1 VAFDDGPYGNTP
13 GVAQFT
19 TDDVALVW
27 LAPGLQKTDYAAA
40 RSYLLSQATKL
51 GIDKLLDAD
60 ELAGLYGSPF
70 ENSRT
75 PDFVAI
81 TKHGL
86 IYTGGTKLAEHGG
99 FAQDD
104 RNVALLVAHPA
115 LTSRVFQD
123 EVETRQIAPTIL
135 QALGID
141 ADELMSVREEHT
153 RPLPGF
159 DD

>member
-1 VAFDDGPYGNTP
+1 MP
-13 GVAQFT
+13 
-19 TDDVALVW
+19 
-27 LAPGLQKTDYAAA
+27 LQKVT
-40 RSYLLSQATKL
+40 R
-51 GIDKLLDAD
+51 
-60 ELAGLYGSPF
+60 LA
-70 ENSRT
+70 NRT

-104 RNVALLVAHPA
+104 RNVALLVAHPDF
-115 LTSRVFQD
+115 SGRVFQE

-135 QALGID
+135 RALGID
-141 ADELMSVREEHT
+141 TDELKSVREEHT
-153 RPLPGF
+153 RPLRGL

>member
-1 VAFDDGPYGNTP
+1 
-13 GVAQFT
+13 
-19 TDDVALVW
+19 VW
-27 LAPGLQKTDYAAA
+27 LAPGQQKANYGAA
-40 RSYLLSQATKL
+40 RSYLQSQATKL
-51 GIDKLLDAD
+51 GIEKLLDAD
-60 ELAGLYGSPF
+60 ELARLYGSPF
-70 ENSRT
+70 DNSRT

-81 TKHGL
+81 TRHGL

-115 LTSRVFQD
+115 LRARVIDD

-135 QALGID
+135 DID
-141 ADELMSVREEHT
+141 TDELKSVREEHT